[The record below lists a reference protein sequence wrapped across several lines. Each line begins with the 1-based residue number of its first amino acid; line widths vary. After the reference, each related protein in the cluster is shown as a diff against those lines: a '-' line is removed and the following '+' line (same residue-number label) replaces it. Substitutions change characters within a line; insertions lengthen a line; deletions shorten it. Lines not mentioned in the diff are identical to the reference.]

1 MVLPQHEQARDFR
14 VLHLGTSVKAPAVL
28 GGLGALLMVA
38 TVTIRHEGVGGE
50 SQKKEIKNVQF
61 HW

>member
-1 MVLPQHEQARDFR
+1 M
-14 VLHLGTSVKAPAVL
+14 LHLGTSVKAPAVL

-50 SQKKEIKNVQF
+50 SQKKEIKTAPDYKKIDSLVHHKNNLK
-61 HW
+61 